1 VEHNNISTSQTGG
14 LTQKQQQILAV
25 LCKGDRRP
33 ANKAKKGEIEAIAA
47 SLGVSQKGTKQEIVE
62 AVADYLNAYRA
73 KKAPRLE
80 VDASTPSPDRETEG
94 RYKYKIGDV
103 VETIVKIKRGTAL
116 SDRPK
121 SEKRVIV
128 DDYTFGIDEVATV
141 PYSNHFDSLEY
152 FTSQNPLTWQHK
164 KGWQYSHTGHDIY
177 WHQDRYR
184 ESLEKYRAEQ
194 DAIAQTTE
202 PMKPTVANLFAGHED
217 IHQLPKKGD
226 WKLELEATCSRY
238 VEAQDLDSL
247 IALAVDYFQGKGYD
261 ADYAG
266 YCAGS
271 WQVCVFGKN
280 GILRGSLLFDALP
293 NFSAPNENTEWL
305 GGWRDLYW
313 RPDEELESLI
323 YDDMVRD
330 LERLAEPLEAPPP
343 NDFDSW
349 LGDNKGNDDNFDFTT
364 MEGFGVL
371 ATAH

>member
-1 VEHNNISTSQTGG
+1 M
-14 LTQKQQQILAV
+14 
-25 LCKGDRRP
+25 D
-33 ANKAKKGEIEAIAA
+33 
-47 SLGVSQKGTKQEIVE
+47 
-62 AVADYLNAYRA
+62 
-73 KKAPRLE
+73 
-80 VDASTPSPDRETEG
+80 VDG
-94 RYKYKIGDV
+94 
-103 VETIVKIKRGTAL
+103 
-116 SDRPK
+116 
-121 SEKRVIV
+121 
-128 DDYTFGIDEVATV
+128 DEVAVV
-141 PYSNHFDSLEY
+141 PYHNHFDSLAD
-152 FTSQNPLTWQHK
+152 FTASCSFRWRHYRYWQLQDSNRDIHK
-164 KGWQYSHTGHDIY
+164 EKAIY
-177 WHQDRYR
+177 L
-184 ESLEKYRAEQ
+184 EMLEKFREQQ
-194 DAIAQTTE
+194 DAIAQSTE
-202 PMKPTVANLFAGHED
+202 PLEPTPANLFAGHD
-217 IHQLPKKGD
+217 VVHQPRKKTD
-226 WKLELEATCSRY
+226 WKAELELEATCSRY